1 MKHDNSAASKRPAA
15 ATATA
20 KRNTRAKA
28 TPAHSS
34 AAPREAAGP
43 HVERAVARVFGLFA
57 YTEIMTRFKDCDVS
71 KDADFQR
78 AFVAFFKLRHTR
90 QWNAGFFAA
99 LQRLRR
105 KGDRLGIRD
114 CLESLN
120 AVGGGNSLDLS
131 FASKM
136 LSVVNPSRP
145 IYDSRIAQWLALP
158 RPPSARHAADERLD
172 GACAVY
178 AELEEKMS
186 ALLKDAAVRR
196 EIALFDEV
204 LPAFKWVAPMKKLDF
219 LLWAD
224 R

>member
-1 MKHDNSAASKRPAA
+1 MKHDNSAASKRPTA

-20 KRNTRAKA
+20 KRNARAKT
-28 TPAHSS
+28 TPANT

-57 YTEIMTRFKDCDVS
+57 YSEIMTRFKECDVS

-105 KGDRLGIRD
+105 KGGRLGIRD
-114 CLESLN
+114 CLEALN

-158 RPPSARHAADERLD
+158 RPPSARHAADERIR

-204 LPAFKWVAPMKKLDF
+204 LPAFGWVAPMKKLDF

>member
-1 MKHDNSAASKRPAA
+1 MKHDTATTSKKPTA

-20 KRNTRAKA
+20 KRNARAA
-28 TPAHSS
+28 TP

-57 YTEIMTRFKDCDVS
+57 YSEIMTRFKDCDVS

-78 AFVAFFKLRHTR
+78 AFVSFFKLRHTR
-90 QWNAGFFAA
+90 RWNAGFFAA

-114 CLESLN
+114 CLEALN

-158 RPPSARHAADERLD
+158 RPPSARHAADERIR

-178 AELEEKMS
+178 AELEEKMP